1 MSAIDGSA
9 MLRALH
15 AAGPAPDRAERMMLY
30 GQFLGSWQGTRIVHD
45 AAGARRELAAE
56 VHFDWVLEGR
66 AVQDVWIARAPE
78 DGQPVMYGT
87 TLRVYDPARDC
98 WHISWFDPLTQ
109 YTMRMVGR
117 QVGEDIVQE
126 CRGEDG
132 RLRQWMFTEITP
144 QAFHWISR
152 EHTDDGTGWNVRV
165 EFFLRRA

>member
-1 MSAIDGSA
+1 
-9 MLRALH
+9 
-15 AAGPAPDRAERMMLY
+15 
-30 GQFLGSWQGTRIVHD
+30 
-45 AAGARRELAAE
+45 
-56 VHFDWVLEGR
+56 
-66 AVQDVWIARAPE
+66 
-78 DGQPVMYGT
+78 
-87 TLRVYDPARDC
+87 
-98 WHISWFDPLTQ
+98 
-109 YTMRMVGR
+109 MVGR